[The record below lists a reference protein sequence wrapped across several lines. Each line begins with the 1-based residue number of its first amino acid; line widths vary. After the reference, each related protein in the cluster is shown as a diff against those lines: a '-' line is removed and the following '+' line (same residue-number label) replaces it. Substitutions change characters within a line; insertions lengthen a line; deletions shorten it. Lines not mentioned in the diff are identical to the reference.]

1 LKQKFLAGWERVSLR
16 AKLTALSVGLIGLL
30 LSVSSAGTV
39 ALLSTYLQQNT
50 DTLLLTTANQLRD
63 ENPIGLER
71 RVASGNLA
79 LPSLPSDY
87 FIAILDA
94 EGNQFLGLV
103 SSTGGGRELPN
114 FSSLNVNR
122 VIELGGLPF
131 DAEVEGTRGQSDWRI
146 VALPLSK
153 AIGSVVVALPTSSNR
168 QIIAEYGVI
177 GARFGIFLLTLS
189 GLSIWLTITSALR
202 PLKEVERTS
211 EAIQR
216 GKFSSRLVD
225 RDPKTEIGRLN
236 KALNSML
243 DSIEGAV
250 RGRDKTLEQM
260 RRFVSDASHEL
271 RTPLV
276 TVRGYAEL
284 YRMGAIKTKKDLTE
298 AMQRIE
304 SEAIRMTGLVES
316 LLTLT
321 RMDETGNLN
330 LQEHDLSEI
339 ASAVVKDASV
349 ANTEVRFIAQSLTS
363 AKAMV
368 DGDRI
373 RQVLTN
379 LVNNAGRFAPKDSQ
393 VTVTVSSAE
402 GKHRLSV
409 TDHGDGIPS
418 ALREKVFDRFYRA
431 DNSRNRD
438 TGGSGLGLAIA
449 KSIVAA
455 HGGEIWIEETSG
467 GGATFI
473 LELPTA
479 GPAQDLYTASISTVA
494 EK

>member
-1 LKQKFLAGWERVSLR
+1 M
-16 AKLTALSVGLIGLL
+16 GLIGLL

-50 DTLLLTTANQLRD
+50 DTLLTTTANQLRD
-63 ENPIGLER
+63 ENPLRLEI
-71 RVASGNLA
+71 RVASGDLT

-87 FIAILDA
+87 YIAILDA

-103 SSTGGGRELPN
+103 SSTGGGRTVPDFTN
-114 FSSLNVNR
+114 FTLER
-122 VIELGGLPF
+122 VIATQGLPF
-131 DAEVEGTRGQSDWRI
+131 DAEVNDAVGDGQDWRM
-146 VALPLSK
+146 VALPLNR
-153 AIGSVVVALPTSSNR
+153 ANGSVVVALPTQSNR

-177 GARFGIFLLTLS
+177 GGRFGMFLLTLS

-211 EAIQR
+211 EAVKS
-216 GKFSSRLVD
+216 GKFSSRLVE

-236 KALNSML
+236 RALNSML

-284 YRMGAIKTKKDLTE
+284 YRMGALKNKKDVAE

-304 SEAIRMTGLVES
+304 SEAVRMTGLVES

-321 RMDETGNLN
+321 RMDEIGNLN
-330 LQEHDLSEI
+330 LESHDLGEI
-339 ASAVVKDASV
+339 ATAVAKDAAV
-349 ANTEVRFIAQSLTS
+349 ANPKVNFVAQATGISP
-363 AKAMV
+363 ARV
-368 DGDRI
+368 DADRI
-373 RQVLTN
+373 KQVLTN
-379 LVNNAGRFAPKDSQ
+379 LVNNAGRFAPEGTEVLLEITQ
-393 VTVTVSSAE
+393 VAN
-402 GKHRLSV
+402 KHIIKV
-409 TDHGDGIPS
+409 IDHGEGIPK
-418 ALREKVFDRFYRA
+418 LVRDKVFDRFYRA
-431 DNSRNRD
+431 DNSRNRE

-449 KSIVAA
+449 KSIVTA
-455 HGGEIWIEETSG
+455 HQGDIWVEETDG

-473 LELPTA
+473 IELPTT
-479 GPAQDLYTASISTVA
+479 GPATELSTTENPKA
-494 EK
+494 K

>member
-1 LKQKFLAGWERVSLR
+1 M
-16 AKLTALSVGLIGLL
+16 GLIGLL
-30 LSVSSAGTV
+30 LSVSSTGTV

-50 DTLLLTTANQLRD
+50 DTLLTTTANQLRD
-63 ENPIGLER
+63 ENPLGLER
-71 RVASGNLA
+71 RVASGALA

-87 FIAILDA
+87 YIAILDA

-114 FSSLNVNR
+114 FATLTLDK

-131 DAEVEGTRGQSDWRI
+131 DAEVTGSRGESDWRI
-146 VALPLSK
+146 VALPLSR
-153 AIGSVVVALPTSSNR
+153 ANGSVVVALPTSSNR

-211 EAIQR
+211 EAIQS
-216 GKFSSRLVD
+216 GKFSSRLVE

-236 KALNSML
+236 RALNSML

-250 RGRDKTLEQM
+250 RGRDKTLTQM

-284 YRMGAIKTKKDLTE
+284 YRMGAIKNKKDLNE

-321 RMDETGNLN
+321 RMDEIGNLK
-330 LQEHDLSEI
+330 LREQDLSEI

-349 ANTEVRFIAQSLTS
+349 ANPKVRFLTQSSTS
-363 AKAMV
+363 AKANV

-373 RQVLTN
+373 KQVLTN
-379 LVNNAGRFAPKDSQ
+379 LVNNAGRFSPEDSEVQ
-393 VTVTVSSAE
+393 VAVSSSN
-402 GKHRLSV
+402 GKHRLEV
-409 TDHGDGIPS
+409 IDHGEGIPEM
-418 ALREKVFDRFYRA
+418 LRDKVFDRFYRA
-431 DNSRNRD
+431 DSSRNRE

-449 KSIVAA
+449 KSIVSA
-455 HGGEIWIEETSG
+455 HEGQIWIEETEG
-467 GGATFI
+467 GGATFVI
-473 LELPTA
+473 ELPTK
-479 GPAQDLYTASISTVA
+479 GPEIELSTASIKTVT
-494 EK
+494 ES

>member
-1 LKQKFLAGWERVSLR
+1 LKQKFLAGWERISLR

-50 DTLLLTTANQLRD
+50 DTLLTTTANQLRN
-63 ENPIGLER
+63 ENPVGLER
-71 RVASGNLA
+71 RVASGNLS

-87 FIAILDA
+87 YIAILDA
-94 EGNQFLGLV
+94 DGNQYLGLV

-114 FSSLNVNR
+114 FSSLTRDKV
-122 VIELGGLPF
+122 VELGGIPF
-131 DAEVEGTRGQSDWRI
+131 DAEVVERRGNERDWRI
-146 VALPLSK
+146 VALPLSR
-153 AIGSVVVALPTSSNR
+153 ANGSVVVALPTSGNR

-211 EAIQR
+211 EAVQS
-216 GKFSSRLVD
+216 GKFSSRLVE

-236 KALNSML
+236 RALNSML
-243 DSIEGAV
+243 DSIETAV
-250 RGRDKTLEQM
+250 RGRDKTLSQM

-284 YRMGAIKTKKDLTE
+284 YRMGAIRNKKDLNE

-321 RMDETGNLN
+321 RMDEVGNLK
-330 LQEHDLSEI
+330 LKQQDLSEI

-349 ANTEVRFIAQSLTS
+349 ANPKVRFLAQSSTA
-363 AKAMV
+363 AKANI

-373 RQVLTN
+373 KQVLTN
-379 LVNNAGRFAPKDSQ
+379 LVNNAGRFAPEGSE
-393 VTVTVSSAE
+393 VLVSVSSAK
-402 GKHRLSV
+402 GTHRLEV
-409 TDHGDGIPS
+409 VDHGEGIPEM
-418 ALREKVFDRFYRA
+418 LRDKVFDRFYRA
-431 DNSRNRD
+431 DTSRNRE

-449 KSIVAA
+449 QSIVEG
-455 HGGEIWIEETSG
+455 HGGKIWIEETPG
-467 GGATFI
+467 GGATFVI
-473 LELPTA
+473 ELPTA
-479 GPAQDLYTASISTVA
+479 GPKLESNQI
-494 EK
+494 